1 MARSRHPKKAIE
13 EAIAEQMTT
22 YNFTLVLSGSPKF
35 TEEMAGSLYTAGC
48 DDALVSTHNGI
59 PCLEFDRDAES
70 FSAAVLSAIS
80 DVENC
85 ELHGKPA
92 GFCVQRIE
100 PDDLVNAAEIARR
113 AGITREYVRQ
123 LSSGER
129 KAGGFPS
136 PVCSCAG
143 KSLWSWAWVSEW
155 MKANNIGIEL
165 SGVEPSGIDPRDV
178 ALINAS
184 LTARNCQPTTEEVR
198 RISMTLFPKPRSKW
212 RQLAR
217 AFNIGRGTTSR

>member
-13 EAIAEQMTT
+13 EAIAYAESPQMTT
-22 YNFTLVLSGSPKF
+22 HNFTLVLSGSPEF
-35 TEEMAGSLYTAGC
+35 TEELAGALYAGGC

-70 FSAAVLSAIS
+70 FSAAVLSAIR
-80 DVENC
+80 DAENC
-85 ELHGKPA
+85 ELNGKPA
-92 GFCVQRIE
+92 GLRVQRIE

-113 AGITREYVRQ
+113 AGISREYVRR
-123 LSSGER
+123 LSSGQQG
-129 KAGGFPS
+129 AGGFPP

-143 KSLWSWAWVSEW
+143 KAVWSWTAVSEW
-155 MKANNIGIEL
+155 MAANKIA
-165 SGVEPSGIDPRDV
+165 VEPSAIDPRDV

-184 LTARNCQPTTEEVR
+184 LTARNCQPTTEEVQ

-212 RQLAR
+212 QRLAT
-217 AFNIGRGTTSR
+217 AFRTGRGAKAR